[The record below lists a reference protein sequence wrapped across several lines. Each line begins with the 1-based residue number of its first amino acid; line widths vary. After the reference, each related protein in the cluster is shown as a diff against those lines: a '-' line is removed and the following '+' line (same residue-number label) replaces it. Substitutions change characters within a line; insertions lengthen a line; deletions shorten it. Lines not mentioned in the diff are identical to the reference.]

1 MNKTRIILA
10 ATGGVIALVVLVM
23 AVLTW
28 LAFSARTAA
37 FEGDDETEGLE
48 SAVGRVAGLM
58 AKKPFPSA
66 ENRKRLEENVQTVAT
81 WCSILQQ
88 RAAVGDWCADA
99 ECTPAQFKEQIAK
112 DAKAMLAR
120 TGGAATP
127 IVKPDFTF
135 GPFKDYLADKMPAR
149 DQLARLQRQWFDI
162 VSLVDILATN
172 GVAEITGLQLVE
184 RKAEADG
191 GKPAKGARAKKPAKK
206 SASAASDLKPPSV
219 ETYRLSFL
227 SSPQAFAAVVAQ
239 LSFQERFTVVD
250 SFGFVREHDAIAEAF
265 DGGDKKEGAAAAGGR
280 RGRRRGARVEEP
292 AAADKDKEG
301 GKRNAVVFDP
311 ETDAVLKVELTVSV
325 YDFRSL
331 EDDDGKGASK

>member
-1 MNKTRIILA
+1 MA
-10 ATGGVIALVVLVM
+10 ATGGAIALVVLVM

-66 ENRKRLEENVQTVAT
+66 ENKRRLEENVQTVAD
-81 WCSILQQ
+81 WCSTLRQ

-112 DAKAMLAR
+112 DAKAILAPA
-120 TGGAATP
+120 GGASTP
-127 IVKPDFTF
+127 IVKPDFAF
-135 GPFKDYLADKMPAR
+135 GPFKDYLSDKMPSK

-162 VSLVDILATN
+162 VSLIDVLSTN
-172 GVAEITGLQLVE
+172 GVAELTGLQLVE
-184 RKAEADG
+184 RQAAADDA
-191 GKPAKGARAKKPAKK
+191 KPARGARAKKPARKP
-206 SASAASDLKPPSV
+206 AAAASGPRQPSV
-219 ETYRLSFL
+219 ETYRLTFL
-227 SSPQAFAAVVAQ
+227 ARPQALAAVIAQ

-250 SFGFVREHDAIAEAF
+250 GFGFVREHDAIAEAF
-265 DGGDKKEGAAAAGGR
+265 GGGDKKDAGAAAGGR
-280 RGRRRGARVEEP
+280 RGRRRGARVEAP
-292 AAADKDKEG
+292 QADDQGKEG
-301 GKRNAVVFDP
+301 GKRNAVVFNP
-311 ETDAVLKVELTVSV
+311 ETDSSLKVELTVSV

-331 EDDDGKGASK
+331 EEDDRKGASK